1 MSIHFLLNQ
10 TTQHSHLPPHTRVL
24 DYLRQQGQTAAKPGC
39 QEGDCGACSVL
50 LGHLDGNGQLLYQH
64 INSCLLPLAALHGKH
79 LLTVEGLSEQPTPLQ
94 QALIDHGGIQCGYCT
109 PGMVIALTAHLLNS
123 PTLDEASLKTALDGN
138 LCRCT
143 GYAGIV
149 RAGAA
154 LHDLLP
160 SLPAD
165 PAQRLPALIAAGV
178 LPAYLQQ
185 IAAQLAQLPPAPA
198 ASVSGPLLAGGTDL
212 LLHQPTWQA
221 TTLSQIDPS
230 LDQIELVDGQ
240 IVIGA
245 ACNVAELALSPLL
258 AAHLPALPQI
268 LQHVASSAIR
278 QRATVGGNLVNA
290 SPIAD
295 LAVLLLALD
304 AQLSLRSAQGQ
315 RCLPLAQFYRGYKQ
329 LDLLPGEMLATINF
343 ALPVGQLHFEK
354 VAHRDYLDIASVN
367 SALLLQFEGE
377 RIIHARFA
385 AGGVAPMP
393 LRLPAVEQALQG
405 TQLTP
410 AKAVQVAELA
420 AAQVTPISDIRG
432 SARYKRLLLRQ
443 QLLAALLALQPK
455 LNPNA
460 VMELL

>member
-1 MSIHFLLNQ
+1 MTIAFLLNQ
-10 TTQHSHLPPHTRVL
+10 TAQHSELPPHTRVL
-24 DYLRQQGQTAAKPGC
+24 DYLRQQGLTAAKPGC

-50 LGHLDGNGQLLYQH
+50 LGHLDDRGQLVYQH
-64 INSCLLPLAALHGKH
+64 LNCCLLPLAALHGKH

-160 SLPAD
+160 SLPAE

-185 IAAQLAQLPPAPA
+185 IAAQLAHLPPAPA
-198 ASVSGPLLAGGTDL
+198 ANGSGPLLAGGTDL

-221 TTLSQIDPS
+221 TTLSQVDPS
-230 LDQIELVDGQ
+230 LDQITLADGQ

-258 AAHLPALPQI
+258 AANLPALPQI

-304 AQLSLRSAQGQ
+304 AQLTLRSAKGQ

-329 LDLLPGEMLATINF
+329 LDLLPGEMLATISF
-343 ALPVGQLHFEK
+343 ALPAGQLHFEK

-367 SALLLQFEGE
+367 SALLLQCEGD

-385 AGGVAPMP
+385 AGGVAPVP

-405 TQLTP
+405 AQLTP
-410 AKAVQVAELA
+410 AQAVQVAELA